1 MNDTIEMVETKP
13 IPEAVALIDDGLSRV
28 QRRDIIPAIEV
39 VDLLLDVRSLL
50 DGKTL
55 DGKTDEQPLAS
66 AVPVET
72 A

>member
-1 MNDTIEMVETKP
+1 MNDTIEMVETTP

-50 DGKTL
+50 DGRTL
-55 DGKTDEQPLAS
+55 TS

>member
-50 DGKTL
+50 DGKT
-55 DGKTDEQPLAS
+55 DEQTLSS

-72 A
+72 TA

>member
-50 DGKTL
+50 DV
-55 DGKTDEQPLAS
+55 KTDEQPLAS

>member
-50 DGKTL
+50 DGKT
-55 DGKTDEQPLAS
+55 DEQPLAS

>member
-1 MNDTIEMVETKP
+1 MNDTIEMVETTP

-50 DGKTL
+50 DGRA
-55 DGKTDEQPLAS
+55 DDRPLAS
-66 AVPVET
+66 AVPAET

>member
-1 MNDTIEMVETKP
+1 VNDTIEMVETKP

-50 DGKTL
+50 DGKT
-55 DGKTDEQPLAS
+55 DEQTLAS

>member
-50 DGKTL
+50 DGKT
-55 DGKTDEQPLAS
+55 GEQTLAS

>member
-1 MNDTIEMVETKP
+1 MNDTIEMVETTP

-50 DGKTL
+50 DGRADERTL
-55 DGKTDEQPLAS
+55 AA
-66 AVPVET
+66 AVPAET
-72 A
+72 S

>member
-50 DGKTL
+50 DGKT
-55 DGKTDEQPLAS
+55 DEQALAS

>member
-1 MNDTIEMVETKP
+1 M
-13 IPEAVALIDDGLSRV
+13 ALIDDGLSRV